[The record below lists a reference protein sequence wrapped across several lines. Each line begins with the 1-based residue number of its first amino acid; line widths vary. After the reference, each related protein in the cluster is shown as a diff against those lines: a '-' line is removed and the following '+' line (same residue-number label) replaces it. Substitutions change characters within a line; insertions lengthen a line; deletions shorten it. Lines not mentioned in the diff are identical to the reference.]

1 MGKKMKSYQNFL
13 YTLNSRQLALKKKKK
28 YTLYCFQIQSQIKTP
43 LKKESNEFQKV
54 LQSGIERYRKN
65 QCLKTKLGKLKA

>member
-43 LKKESNEFQKV
+43 LKKESNEF
-54 LQSGIERYRKN
+54 
-65 QCLKTKLGKLKA
+65 